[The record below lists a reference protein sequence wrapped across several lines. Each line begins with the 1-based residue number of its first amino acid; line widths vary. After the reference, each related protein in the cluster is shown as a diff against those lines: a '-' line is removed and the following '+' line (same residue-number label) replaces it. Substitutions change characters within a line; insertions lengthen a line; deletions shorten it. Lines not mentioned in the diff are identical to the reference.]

1 MYEKIFI
8 DIGDIR
14 MPKVFIS
21 YSHDS
26 LQLEEKVKNLA
37 DILIGYGIDT
47 EIDQYTTNPVQGW
60 PQYMLENIL
69 KSDYILCVCT
79 EKYKKRFENE
89 EKIGVGLGAKFEGK
103 YITQILYSDEYNGK
117 VLPILFTDDESIIP
131 LALQPYTHYKLHQNG
146 EFEKLYRYIT
156 GQPLIKRPQ
165 LGSIILLDSNNEGM
179 LSNIKFG
186 NNNELKKN

>member
-1 MYEKIFI
+1 
-8 DIGDIR
+8 
-14 MPKVFIS
+14 MPRVFIS

-26 LQLEEKVKNLA
+26 LELEEKVKNLA
-37 DILIGYGIDT
+37 DILIGYGIET
-47 EIDQYTTNPVQGW
+47 EIDQYTTNPIQGW

-79 EKYKKRFENE
+79 ENYKKRFENE

-103 YITQILYSDEYNGK
+103 YITQILYSNEYNEK
-117 VLPILFTDDESIIP
+117 VIPILFTDNYSIP
-131 LALQPYTHYKLHQNG
+131 LALQPYTHYKLHENG

-156 GQPLIKRPQ
+156 GQQLIKKPQ
-165 LGSIILLDSNNEGM
+165 LGSMISLDGNNESM
-179 LSNIKFG
+179 LSNIRFG

>member
-1 MYEKIFI
+1 
-8 DIGDIR
+8 

-26 LQLEEKVKNLA
+26 QELEEKVKNLA
-37 DILIGYGIDT
+37 DILIEYGIQT

-79 EKYKKRFENE
+79 ENYKKRFENE

-103 YITQILYSDEYNGK
+103 YITQILYSDEYNEK
-117 VLPILFTDDESIIP
+117 VLPILFTDNDSIP
-131 LALQPYTHYKLHQNG
+131 LALQPYTYYKLYQNG

-156 GQPLIKRPQ
+156 GQPLTKKPQ
-165 LGSIILLDSNNEGM
+165 LGSIISLDSKNEGI
-179 LSNIKFG
+179 LSKIKFG
-186 NNNELKKN
+186 NSSELKKTKN